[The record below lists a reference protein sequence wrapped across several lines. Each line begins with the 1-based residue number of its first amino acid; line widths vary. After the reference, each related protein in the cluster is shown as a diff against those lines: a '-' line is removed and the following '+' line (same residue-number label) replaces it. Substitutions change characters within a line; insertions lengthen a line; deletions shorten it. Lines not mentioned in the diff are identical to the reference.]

1 MQIYDMQIDQT
12 SQKPSLDVTFTIKS
26 KGDVV
31 EEIPGTP
38 ENSEQ
43 FFYGQRVVLLGRIPI
58 KNTAPGKYTLE
69 IKVLDN
75 ISNRTFTTSTDY
87 KVLEPPAKKLL
98 AATP

>member
-1 MQIYDMQIDQT
+1 MQIDQT
-12 SQKPSLDVTFTIKS
+12 SQKPSLDVAFTIKS

-38 ENSEQ
+38 ANSEQ
-43 FFYGQRVVLLGRIPI
+43 FFYGQRMVLLGRLPL
-58 KNTAPGKYTLE
+58 KNMAPGKYTLE

-75 ISNRTFTTSTDY
+75 ISNRTVTTSTEF

-98 AATP
+98 AAAP